1 MSATPTIV
9 LVHGAWADASSWTGV
24 IQRLQAAGHSVVA
37 LPNTL
42 RGVGADAAVVRSY
55 LDTID
60 GPVILVGHSYGGF
73 VITNAATGAQ
83 NVKALVYVDAFIPD
97 EGQPVAA
104 LTGAASALAAA
115 AANPTALFKL
125 VPIPGAPPQVA
136 DTYLLPSVVAES
148 FANGVSAED
157 AGADPRD
164 AAAGLVRRG
173 RGALRS
179 AGLEG
184 HPVVGDRRDAG
195 PDHRR
200 RSAQRAMAEHAGATI
215 TEIDA
220 SHVSMVSHPD
230 VVVEVIE
237 QALRAVGEPQPA

>member
-9 LVHGAWADASSWTGV
+9 LVHGAWADASSWTAV
-24 IQRLQAAGHSVVA
+24 ITRLQASGRTVVA

-42 RGVGADAAVVRSY
+42 RGVGADAAVIRSY

-60 GPVILVGHSYGGF
+60 GPVVLVGHSYGGF

-97 EGQPVAA
+97 DGQPVAA

-148 FANGVSAED
+148 FANGLSAED
-157 AGADPRD
+157 QALIHASQRPASF
-164 AAAGLVRRG
+164 AAVVEPSGPPAWKDIPSWAIVGTQDRIIVPE
-173 RGALRS
+173 AL
-179 AGLEG
+179 
-184 HPVVGDRRDAG
+184 
-195 PDHRR
+195 
-200 RSAQRAMAEHAGATI
+200 RAMAEHAGATI
-215 TEIDA
+215 TEVDA

-230 VVVEVIE
+230 VVVDVIE
-237 QALRAVGEPQPA
+237 QALRAVGDPQPA